1 MLYMVECDFADPAQ
15 EDAWNHWYSGEK
27 LDELLANPDFA
38 ATQRFKALTPQKA
51 AYLAIHSIRSADVFS
66 TPAYKAGG
74 GGRFGD
80 WDPALMTNWSRR
92 LFDGLAESPDVGPG
106 ERLLV
111 IDAGAAPPPG
121 IAVTWIDGLDWST
134 VSQYRSAVAL
144 DASVT
149 RRGLAVVSKSDASR
163 LGGTPGVHVYAPL
176 TAKKRK

>member
-27 LDELLANPDFA
+27 LDELLANSDFV
-38 ATQRFKALTPQKA
+38 ATQRFKAVTPQKA

-106 ERLLV
+106 GRLLV
-111 IDAGAAPPPG
+111 IDAGATPPPG

-134 VSQYRSAVAL
+134 VSQYKSAVAL

-163 LGGTPGVHVYAPL
+163 FSGAPGVHVYAPL